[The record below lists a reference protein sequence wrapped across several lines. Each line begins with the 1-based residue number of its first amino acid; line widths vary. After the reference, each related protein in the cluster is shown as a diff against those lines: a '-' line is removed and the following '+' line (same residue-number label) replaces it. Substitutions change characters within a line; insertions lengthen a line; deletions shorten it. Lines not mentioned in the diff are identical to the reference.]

1 MLRRSNFH
9 IVRNLL
15 TGGPVG
21 SFAILEGNI
30 TRRKKKKNTQTTHLT
45 TTASG
50 EVAQMLMSATSRQGL
65 DREVKVA

>member
-1 MLRRSNFH
+1 M
-9 IVRNLL
+9 
-15 TGGPVG
+15 G

-30 TRRKKKKNTQTTHLT
+30 TRRKKQKNTQTTHLT